1 MQQLLQVE
9 DQEDQ
14 TAEQHLGHQLIVGV
28 AVFTIVAK
36 LVNPEAVV
44 VTVAAED
51 QQVRVPFLEETVQA
65 VRYE

>member
-14 TAEQHLGHQLIVGV
+14 TAEQHPIHQYIVIV
-28 AVFTIVAK
+28 AVITIVAK
-36 LVNPEAVV
+36 VVNPEAVV
-44 VTVAAED
+44 VTVAEED
-51 QQVRVPFLEETVQA
+51 QQVIVSILEETVEL